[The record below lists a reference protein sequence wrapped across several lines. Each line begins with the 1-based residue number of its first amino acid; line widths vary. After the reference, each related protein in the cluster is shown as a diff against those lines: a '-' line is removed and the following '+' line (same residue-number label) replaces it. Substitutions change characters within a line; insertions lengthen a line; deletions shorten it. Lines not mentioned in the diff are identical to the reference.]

1 MTIGRKRVGRAR
13 GPLGWA
19 LAALLWGATTAW
31 GQPAVTQRAAS
42 PGAGVSVPQA
52 QPGKTASAGV
62 PLPDRK
68 SAAAAGPA
76 ATLKLVR
83 PVSAG
88 PELQLTTQ
96 SGKAPAPAPQGQQ
109 QAESVPP
116 AKELSL
122 EHFQQL
128 AWQNNPTLVQKR
140 QAIRQA
146 RGLWVQAGLLP
157 NPQIG
162 YQAAE
167 IGNEGR
173 AGQQGAF
180 VQQTYRRRPKL
191 YWAQQV
197 QSYGIRLAEME
208 LEAQRLRVLTDVEIA
223 YVQAAINQRRV
234 EVSQRIVEAAQETVR
249 TTRLLEKAQEVSS
262 ADVLRAEAQLYQA
275 QVELYRAKQDLEASW
290 RQLESVVGV
299 RNLPRGRLHLPEQA
313 GQANWTWD
321 ALVDYLTNE
330 SPVVVQASLRE
341 RQAYA
346 NWQWQLALGL
356 QDPQFNASV
365 AQDTGSEYTIAGVQV
380 TIPIPINNRNQGN
393 AMAARARWVA
403 MQRERQRILLLLQ
416 QQLAA
421 VFTTYQ
427 AAAREVKLYRTEV
440 IPRWE
445 KAYRLLQVGYQQGEF
460 QYTDVLQAQT
470 TYFQAQRQALDAM
483 LRWHVAAAQI
493 QGLLLQGSLSSA
505 P

>member
-1 MTIGRKRVGRAR
+1 MNIGRSTVGRVCST
-13 GPLGWA
+13 LTWA
-19 LAALLWGATTAW
+19 CAAWLWVQVVAW
-31 GQPAVTQRAAS
+31 PQ
-42 PGAGVSVPQA
+42 SVPQQSSGSGKSSHSAVA
-52 QPGKTASAGV
+52 QPQ
-62 PLPDRK
+62 
-68 SAAAAGPA
+68 AAT
-76 ATLKLVR
+76 TLKLVR
-83 PVSAG
+83 PVAAG
-88 PELQLTTQ
+88 PQQLQLTLQ
-96 SGKAPAPAPQGQQ
+96 PAAAEPANQPEQKPQQ
-109 QAESVPP
+109 E
-116 AKELSL
+116 ELTL
-122 EHFQQL
+122 QHFQQL
-128 AWQNNPTLVQKR
+128 AWQNNPTLAQKR
-140 QAIRQA
+140 QAIQQA
-146 RGLWVQAGLLP
+146 RGFWIQAGLLP

-197 QSYGIRLAEME
+197 QRYAIQLAELE

-234 EVSQRIVEAAQETVR
+234 EVAQRIVQSAQETVR

-299 RNLPRGRLHLPEQA
+299 RDLPRGSLQLPEQA
-313 GQANWTWD
+313 GKANWNWN
-321 ALVDYLTNE
+321 ALVEYLNNE
-330 SPVVVQASLRE
+330 SPVVVQAALRAQ
-341 RQAYA
+341 QAYA
-346 NWQWQLALGL
+346 NWQWQRALGL

-365 AQDTGSEYTIAGVQV
+365 AQDAATEDTIAGVQV
-380 TIPIPINNRNQGN
+380 TIPIPVNNRNQGN

-403 MQRERQRILLLLQ
+403 MQREQQRVRLLLQ
-416 QQLAA
+416 QQLAG
-421 VFTTYQ
+421 VFTTYL
-427 AAAREVKLYRTEV
+427 AAAREVELYRTQV

-445 KAYRLLQVGYQQGEF
+445 KAYRLLQLGYQQGEF

-483 LRWHVAAAQI
+483 LRWHVTAAQI
-493 QGLLLQGSLSSA
+493 QGLLLQGSLSNG